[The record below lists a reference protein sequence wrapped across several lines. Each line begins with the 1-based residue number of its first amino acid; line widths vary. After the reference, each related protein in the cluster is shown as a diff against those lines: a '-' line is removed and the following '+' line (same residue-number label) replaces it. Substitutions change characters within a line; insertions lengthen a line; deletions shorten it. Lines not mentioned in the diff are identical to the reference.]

1 MWNVGSWLLTTDCD
15 GGMATTKK
23 AIIIMANAPM
33 TSSTA
38 YTEEIHENICT
49 AVTSSGVK
57 ELQSSHVHEFA

>member
-1 MWNVGSWLLTTDCD
+1 
-15 GGMATTKK
+15 
-23 AIIIMANAPM
+23 MANAPM

-57 ELQSSHVHEFA
+57 ELQSSHVHEFAWNLKY